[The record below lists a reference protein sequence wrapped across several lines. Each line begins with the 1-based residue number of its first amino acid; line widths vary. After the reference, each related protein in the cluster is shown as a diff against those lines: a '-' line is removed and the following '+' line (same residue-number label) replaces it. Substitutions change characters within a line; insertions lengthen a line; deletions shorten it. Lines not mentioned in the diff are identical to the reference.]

1 PVTNRDER
9 PRQDDGDE
17 SDVPEVVDK
26 LEHRRHRYA
35 RRSLPFRI
43 AWTAAGFIL
52 TIAGIVMMVTPGPA
66 MVLIPAGLV
75 MLSFEFKW
83 AERLLDYGLKRGVE
97 AKHYVDNMDPRKRRA
112 ATIAGTALAL
122 IAIGAIVWYWFFVH
136 Q

>member
-1 PVTNRDER
+1 MKEPDER
-9 PRQDDGDE
+9 QRKEAGEEPE
-17 SDVPEVVDK
+17 VPEVVDK
-26 LEHRRHRYA
+26 LEQRRHRYA

-52 TIAGIVMMVTPGPA
+52 VLAGVVMLITPGPA

-75 MLSFEFKW
+75 MLSFEFEW
-83 AERLLDYGLKRGVE
+83 AERLLDYALKRGVE
-97 AKHYVDNMDPRKRRA
+97 AKHYVDSMDPRKRRA

-122 IAIGAIVWYWFFVH
+122 IAIGAIVWYWFFVR